1 MSKHLIISIFILSSI
16 PGMAQDKSITRIAR
30 INVDSTQLT
39 AYMALLNEQMNAAV
53 KLEPG
58 VISYQVYAD
67 KLHPQNLTL
76 VEVYA
81 SNDAYLEHREAAHF
95 KKYKSATKDMVK
107 SLELAEVIPVLAAGK
122 ENEP

>member
-1 MSKHLIISIFILSSI
+1 MNKHLFTGIFILSSFAT
-16 PGMAQDKSITRIAR
+16 MAQDKKITRIAR
-30 INVDSTQLT
+30 ITVDSAQLP
-39 AYMALLNEQMNAAV
+39 AYMKLLNEQMNAAV

-81 SNDAYLEHREAAHF
+81 DNDAYLVHREAAHF
-95 KKYKSATKDMVK
+95 KKYKLATKEMVK
-107 SLELAEVIPVLAAGK
+107 SLELAEVTPVLAAGK
-122 ENEP
+122 ENVP